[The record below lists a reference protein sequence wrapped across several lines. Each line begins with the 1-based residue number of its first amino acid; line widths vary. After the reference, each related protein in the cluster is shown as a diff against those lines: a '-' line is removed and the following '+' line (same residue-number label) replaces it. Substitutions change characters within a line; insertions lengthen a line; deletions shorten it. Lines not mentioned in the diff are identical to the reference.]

1 MASVKEYLEML
12 STSQL
17 QALLREE
24 CEGKGNLPLDAILLI
39 CQTLSGR
46 DPTLPT
52 PRQILLNLCQC
63 YIVR

>member
-24 CEGKGNLPLDAILLI
+24 CEGKGNLPTEAILLI
-39 CQTLSGR
+39 CQTLSDR
-46 DPTLPT
+46 DPSLPT
-52 PRQILLNLCQC
+52 PRQILLNLCKC
-63 YIVR
+63 YLEQ